1 MSTGAR
7 KAALVSAVIFGI
19 WFILTGVAYAFQ
31 DNLIRSFY
39 ASEVNE
45 TTNSVLPWSVY
56 AHFIL
61 GIIVFMSSLQ
71 IIKGKKGIAPL
82 IFTAIP
88 TLIMPVAAGI
98 TGVMQN
104 MYVSHIMGINS
115 LVRYSAAGNV
125 ASVLYYLLNAA
136 CVIATAAAA
145 VNYYAGKHNKNEEE
159 DY

>member
-7 KAALVSAVIFGI
+7 KAALTAAVIFGI
-19 WFILTGVAYAFQ
+19 WLILTGAAYACQ
-31 DNLIRSFY
+31 DQIVKIFY
-39 ASEVNE
+39 SSEISD
-45 TTNSVLPWSVY
+45 TTEAVLPWSVY
-56 AHFIL
+56 VHFIL

-88 TLIMPVAAGI
+88 TLIMPVAEGI
-98 TGVMQN
+98 AGVMQN
-104 MYVSHIMGINS
+104 MYVSRTMGINS

-136 CVIATAAAA
+136 CIIATAAVA

>member
-7 KAALVSAVIFGI
+7 KAALTAAVIFGI
-19 WFILTGVAYAFQ
+19 WLILTGVAYACQ
-31 DNLIRSFY
+31 DQILTLFY
-39 ASEVNE
+39 SSEISD
-45 TTNSVLPWSVY
+45 TTEAVLPWIVY

-71 IIKGKKGIAPL
+71 IIKGKRGIAPL

-88 TLIMPVAAGI
+88 ALIMPIAAGI
-98 TGVMQN
+98 AGVMQSI
-104 MYVSHIMGINS
+104 YVSHFMGVNF

-136 CVIATAAAA
+136 CIIATAAAA
-145 VNYYAGKHNKNEEE
+145 VNYYAGKHNKSEEE